1 MICVII
7 SKRRQDRK
15 WSIIEILLHSI
26 VSDTLA
32 LQKEREERVRKIR
45 EMQEEERKKKIEELK
60 SHVSLGPKKPKK
72 KILIYGGQMQ

>member
-60 SHVSLGPKKPKK
+60 SHVSLGPKKT
-72 KILIYGGQMQ
+72 LIYGGQMQ